1 MPWCRGV
8 WGSMAKR
15 RTRSGSTARR
25 GAPARRKTKAAKTTK
40 LASTKVKRRT
50 ARKSSRNSPHKSV
63 RKSARPPAAIE
74 ASLAAIAHDVR
85 TPLTGIL
92 ALAEL
97 LTTSDIGER
106 ERQWAAAIK
115 SGAEHLAAITS
126 LIIDAVRADA
136 DTLVLQNDSFAPR
149 RIAEAAGHALA
160 ARAETKGIKASIDI
174 ARDLPAMVAG
184 DPLRLRAALENLADN
199 AVKFTA
205 NGAVA
210 MRVRAEPMA
219 RQRVRLVFEISDN
232 GIGLSPAEIKRLF
245 RPFAQASA
253 QISRDYGGAGLGLVF
268 VRRIARAMDGDLTI
282 DSKPGA
288 GSTFRFTV
296 TLPRADVRPDP
307 ATMRRAGAH
316 GAGMRVLCVEDNPY
330 GRVVINTILSEL
342 GHKADFVETGE
353 AAVVAVARD
362 SYDAVLMD
370 VTLTGIDGLEATRKI
385 RALPGAAG
393 RIPVIGIS
401 GRNEAGDDKAARA
414 AGMDDYLVKPVSPA
428 RLAQAL
434 SAFAPAD
441 R

>member
-1 MPWCRGV
+1 MPWCHGI
-8 WGSMAKR
+8 WGSMAR
-15 RTRSGSTARR
+15 RKTRTGSTTRR
-25 GAPARRKTKAAKTTK
+25 GAPVRRKTKAAKV
-40 LASTKVKRRT
+40 VKARGTT
-50 ARKSSRNSPHKSV
+50 ARV
-63 RKSARPPAAIE
+63 AARRAPAAIE

-136 DTLVLQNDSFAPR
+136 DKLTLQIDSFSPR
-149 RIAEAAGHALA
+149 RVAEAAGHALA
-160 ARAETKGIKASIDI
+160 ARAQTKGVTATVEI

-205 NGAVA
+205 KGAVA
-210 MRVRAEPMA
+210 MHVRAEPA
-219 RQRVRLVFEISDN
+219 PRRRVRLVFEVSDN
-232 GIGLSPAEIKRLF
+232 GIGLSQAEIKRLF

-268 VRRIARAMDGDLTI
+268 VRRIARAMGGDLVVNST
-282 DSKPGA
+282 PGA
-288 GSTFRFTV
+288 GSTFRLTV

-307 ATMRRAGAH
+307 ATVRRAGARGEGLH
-316 GAGMRVLCVEDNPY
+316 VLCVEDNPY
-330 GRVVINTILSEL
+330 GRVVINTILAEL
-342 GHKADFVETGE
+342 GHRADFVETGE
-353 AAVVAVARD
+353 AAVVAVARGA
-362 SYDAVLMD
+362 YDAVLMD
-370 VTLTGIDGLEATRKI
+370 VTLAGIDGLEATRRI

-393 RIPVIGIS
+393 RMPVIGIS
-401 GRNEAGDDKAARA
+401 GRSEPGEDVAARA
-414 AGMDDYLVKPVSPA
+414 AGMNDYLVKPVSPA
-428 RLAQAL
+428 QLAQVL
-434 SAFAPAD
+434 SDLSVAT

>member
-1 MPWCRGV
+1 
-8 WGSMAKR
+8 
-15 RTRSGSTARR
+15 
-25 GAPARRKTKAAKTTK
+25 
-40 LASTKVKRRT
+40 
-50 ARKSSRNSPHKSV
+50 
-63 RKSARPPAAIE
+63 
-74 ASLAAIAHDVR
+74 
-85 TPLTGIL
+85 
-92 ALAEL
+92 
-97 LTTSDIGER
+97 
-106 ERQWAAAIK
+106 
-115 SGAEHLAAITS
+115 
-126 LIIDAVRADA
+126 
-136 DTLVLQNDSFAPR
+136 
-149 RIAEAAGHALA
+149 
-160 ARAETKGIKASIDI
+160 
-174 ARDLPAMVAG
+174 
-184 DPLRLRAALENLADN
+184 
-199 AVKFTA
+199 
-205 NGAVA
+205 

-370 VTLTGIDGLEATRKI
+370 VTLTGIAGLAATRKI
-385 RALPGAAG
+385 RARPGAAG

>member
-1 MPWCRGV
+1 
-8 WGSMAKR
+8 MAKR
-15 RTRSGSTARR
+15 KTRSGSTARR
-25 GAPARRKTKAAKTTK
+25 GASARRKAKPAKPVKTVRVKTVKPRGTTAPAPARRA
-40 LASTKVKRRT
+40 
-50 ARKSSRNSPHKSV
+50 
-63 RKSARPPAAIE
+63 PAAIE

-97 LTTSDIGER
+97 LATSDIGER

-136 DTLVLQNDSFAPR
+136 DQLILQNDSFSPR
-149 RIAEAAGHALA
+149 RVAEAAGHALV
-160 ARAETKGIKASIDI
+160 ARAETKGVTASVEI

-205 NGAVA
+205 DGVVA
-210 MRVRAEPMA
+210 MRVRAEPVA
-219 RQRVRLVFEISDN
+219 RQRVRLVFEVSDN

-253 QISRDYGGAGLGLVF
+253 QVSRDYGGAGLGLVF
-268 VRRIARAMDGDLTI
+268 VRRIAWAMHGDLTI

-288 GSTFRFTV
+288 GSTFRLTV

-307 ATMRRAGAH
+307 ATVRRAGAR
-316 GAGMRVLCVEDNPY
+316 GEGMRVLCVEDNPY

-342 GHKADFVETGE
+342 GHRADFVETGE
-353 AAVVAVARD
+353 AAVVAAGRGT
-362 SYDAVLMD
+362 YDAVLMD
-370 VTLTGIDGLEATRKI
+370 VTLTGIDGLEATRRI

-393 RIPVIGIS
+393 RTPVIGIS
-401 GRNEAGDDKAARA
+401 GRSETGDAARK
-414 AGMDDYLVKPVSPA
+414 AGMNDYLVKPVSPA

-434 SAFAPAD
+434 SELSSANL
-441 R
+441 